1 MAGVVKWKREAERQV
16 GEFQCPK
23 LLLLLRQETGTGD
36 QEVGRSGVWI
46 VHGQDTI
53 RIDISSCSLT
63 IVILLRTWQFDQVK
77 HFLSIQTLPLKNYK
91 QM

>member
-1 MAGVVKWKREAERQV
+1 MAGVVKWKRKADTQV

-36 QEVGRSGVWI
+36 QEVGRSGVGV

-53 RIDISSCSLT
+53 HFDISFCSLI
-63 IVILLRTWQFDQVK
+63 IVILLRLWQFYQVK
-77 HFLSIQTLPLKNYK
+77 HFLDTRNSTSKKLHTL
-91 QM
+91 